1 MNWRKW
7 WDDPSTRRKILLA
20 LLALLG
26 LAIAVVAS
34 LVFFTPKERARFAD
48 EPKDRTERESFPLL
62 PALPQHPQIQVYTNH
77 SRAATYIDP
86 YRQFRRYG
94 DNFEQILIDQVQR
107 ARRTIDVAAQEF
119 RLPNLMR
126 ALLER
131 QKAGVKVRVIIEN
144 SYNRTVPEMLRSLE
158 NQEKLSE
165 HVSSRYEELVAF
177 TDLNKDGQLSEAEL
191 GQRDAVWMM
200 RKNRL
205 PYLDD
210 TADGSKGSGLMHHK
224 FMVVDGETV
233 VVSTA
238 NFTPSDMHG
247 DFEAPDTRGNA
258 NNLVVIQSPQLA
270 RIFLQE
276 FNLMWGDGPGGQ
288 TDSRFGT
295 KKPHRPIQFVDV
307 GGASIGVKF
316 SPDSR
321 RVPFERTSN
330 GAIAAALEAARQRID
345 FMLFVFAEPRL
356 GNLLEQKQAKGVK
369 IRGLVDSGFAYTT
382 YATTLDMWGYLST
395 QDCAS
400 GNGRPW
406 RNPLTTVGIARIAR
420 GDKLHHKSAVIDRQT
435 IVTGSHNWS
444 TNANHTNDETLLVI
458 RHPTVAAHYDREFE
472 RLYEGAILGPSP
484 RAQERALKTCP
495 PKPARPPAKP
505 RAKSRTAAPR

>member
-1 MNWRKW
+1 VNWWKL
-7 WDDPSTRRKILLA
+7 WDDPSTRRKILL
-20 LLALLG
+20 G
-26 LAIAVVAS
+26 LAIAVVIS

-48 EPKDRTERESFPLL
+48 EPKERPERESFPLL

-77 SRAATYIDP
+77 SQAATYIDP
-86 YRQFRRYG
+86 YRKFQRYG

-119 RLPNLMR
+119 RVPNLMQ
-126 ALLER
+126 ALLAR
-131 QKAGVKVRVIIEN
+131 QKAGVQVRVILEN
-144 SYNRTVPEMLRSLE
+144 SYNRTIPEMLQSLE
-158 NQEKLSE
+158 QQEKLSE
-165 HVSSRYEELVAF
+165 HVSSRYQELVAF
-177 TDLNKDGQLSEAEL
+177 TDLNKDGQLSDGEL

-200 RKNRL
+200 RKARL

-210 TADGSKGSGLMHHK
+210 TGDGSKGSGLMHHK

-247 DFEAPDTRGNA
+247 DYEAPDTRGNA
-258 NNLVVIQSPQLA
+258 NNLVVIQSPPLA

-276 FNLMWGDGPGGQ
+276 FNLMWGDGPGGR
-288 TDSRFGT
+288 TNSLFGT
-295 KKPHRPIQFVDV
+295 KKPHRPMQFIDV
-307 GGASIGVKF
+307 GDAQVGVKF

-330 GAIAAALEAARQRID
+330 GAIDQALKGAKQQID
-345 FMLFVFAEPRL
+345 FMLFVFAEPTL
-356 GNLLEQKQAKGVK
+356 GNLLEKKQAQGVK
-369 IRGLVDSGFAYTT
+369 IRGLVDAGFAYTA
-382 YATTLDMWGYLST
+382 YATTLDMWGFLST

-406 RNPLTTVGIARIAR
+406 AKPLSTVGIARIAR

-435 IVTGSHNWS
+435 SITGSHNWS
-444 TNANHTNDETLLVI
+444 INANRTNDETLLII

-472 RLYEGAILGPSP
+472 RLYEGAILGPSA
-484 RAQERALKTCP
+484 RAKERALKGCP
-495 PKPARPPAKP
+495 LKPARS
-505 RAKSRTAAPR
+505 RAKSQAKPGTRS

>member
-1 MNWRKW
+1 VNWRKL
-7 WDDPSTRRKILLA
+7 WDDPTQRKILLA

-26 LAIAVVAS
+26 LAIAVATS
-34 LVFFTPKERARFAD
+34 LVFFAPKERARFAD
-48 EPKDRTERESFPLL
+48 EPKERPERESFPRV
-62 PALPQHPQIQVYTNH
+62 PALPQHPLIQVYTNH
-77 SRAATYIDP
+77 NPAATYVDP
-86 YRQFRRYG
+86 YRNFRRYG

-119 RLPNLMR
+119 RVPNLMQ
-126 ALLER
+126 ALLAR
-131 QKAGVKVRVIIEN
+131 QKAGVNVRVIIEN
-144 SYNRTVPEMLRSLE
+144 SYNRTIPEMLQRLE
-158 NQEKLSE
+158 TTEKLSE

-177 TDLNKDGQLSEAEL
+177 TDLNKDGQLSDGEL

-200 RKNRL
+200 RKARL

-247 DFEAPDTRGNA
+247 DFAAPETRGNA
-258 NNLVVIQSPQLA
+258 NNLVAIQSPEVA
-270 RIFLQE
+270 RLFTQE
-276 FNLMWGDGPGGQ
+276 FNLMWGDGPGGR
-288 TDSRFGT
+288 TDSLFGT

-307 GGASIGVKF
+307 GGAKVGVKF

-321 RVPFERTSN
+321 RIPFERTSN
-330 GAIAAALEAARQRID
+330 GAIAQALNEAKQQID
-345 FMLFVFAEPRL
+345 FKLFVFAEPTV
-356 GNLLEQKQAKGVK
+356 GNLLEKKQAQGVN
-369 IRGLVDSGFAYTT
+369 IRGLVDASFAYTV
-382 YATTLDMWGYLST
+382 YATTLDMWGFLST

-406 RNPLTTVGIARIAR
+406 AKPLTTVGIARIAR
-420 GDKLHHKSAVIDRQT
+420 GDKLHHKSAAIDRQT

-444 TNANHTNDETLLVI
+444 MNANHTNDETLLVI

-472 RLYEGAILGPSP
+472 RLYEGAILGPSA
-484 RAQERALKTCP
+484 RAQERALKVCP
-495 PKPARPPAKP
+495 PKPARKRAKP
-505 RAKSRTAAPR
+505 PTRS

>member
-1 MNWRKW
+1 MDWRKL
-7 WDDPSTRRKILLA
+7 WDNPPTRRKVLFA
-20 LLALLG
+20 LLVLLG
-26 LAIAVVAS
+26 LAIAVVTS
-34 LVFFTPKERARFAD
+34 LFFFAPKERARFAD
-48 EPKDRTERESFPLL
+48 EPKERPKRESFPLL

-77 SRAATYIDP
+77 NQAATYIEP
-86 YRQFRRYG
+86 YRKFQRYG

-119 RLPNLMR
+119 RVPNLMQ
-126 ALLER
+126 ALLAQ
-131 QKAGVKVRVIIEN
+131 QKAGVQVRVIIEN
-144 SYNRTVPEMLRSLE
+144 SYNRTIPEMLQSLE
-158 NQEKLSE
+158 QQDKLSE
-165 HVSSRYEELVAF
+165 HLSSRYQELVAF
-177 TDLNKDGQLSEAEL
+177 ADLNKDGQLSDAEL

-200 RKNRL
+200 RKARL

-247 DFEAPDTRGNA
+247 DYEAPDTRGNA
-258 NNLVVIQSPQLA
+258 NNLVVIQSPPLA

-276 FNLMWGDGPGGQ
+276 FNLMWGDGPGGR
-288 TDSRFGT
+288 TNGLFGT
-295 KKPHRPIQFVDV
+295 KKPHRPMQFINV
-307 GGASIGVKF
+307 GDAQVGVKF

-330 GAIAAALEAARQRID
+330 GAIAQALNGAKQQVD
-345 FMLFVFAEPRL
+345 FMLFVFAEPTL
-356 GNLLEQKQAKGVK
+356 GNLLEKKQAQGVK
-369 IRGLVDSGFAYTT
+369 IRGLVDAGFAYTA
-382 YATTLDMWGYLST
+382 YATTLDMWGFLST

-406 RNPLTTVGIARIAR
+406 AKPLSTVGIARIAR
-420 GDKLHHKSAVIDRQT
+420 GDKLHHKSAAIDRQT
-435 IVTGSHNWS
+435 IITGSHNWS

-458 RHPTVAAHYDREFE
+458 RHPTVAAHYEREFE
-472 RLYEGAILGPSP
+472 RLYEGAILGPSA
-484 RAQERALKTCP
+484 RAKERALKACP
-495 PKPARPPAKP
+495 PKPART
-505 RAKSRTAAPR
+505 RAKSQAKPGTRS

>member
-1 MNWRKW
+1 MNWRKL
-7 WDDPSTRRKILLA
+7 WDDPTTRRKILLA
-20 LLALLG
+20 LLAFLG
-26 LAIAVVAS
+26 LAIAVVTS
-34 LVFFTPKERARFAD
+34 LVFFAPKERARFAD

-62 PALPQHPQIQVYTNH
+62 PALPQHPQIQVYNNH

-86 YRQFRRYG
+86 YRNFQRYG

-119 RLPNLMR
+119 RVPNLMR

-131 QKAGVKVRVIIEN
+131 QKAGIKVRVIIEN
-144 SYNRTVPEMLRSLE
+144 SYNRTIPEMLRSLTDAE
-158 NQEKLSE
+158 TLSE

-200 RKNRL
+200 RQARL

-247 DFEAPDTRGNA
+247 DFEAVDTRGNA
-258 NNLVVIQSPQLA
+258 NNLVAIQSPELA

-276 FNLMWGDGPGGQ
+276 FNLMWGDGPGGK

-295 KKPHRPIQFVDV
+295 KKPHRPIQFIDV
-307 GGASIGVKF
+307 GGARVGVKF

-321 RVPFERTSN
+321 RIPFERTSN
-330 GAIAAALEAARQRID
+330 GAIAVALTDARQQVD

-356 GNLLEQKQAKGVK
+356 GNLLEQKQAQGVK
-369 IRGLVDSGFAYTT
+369 IRGLVDSGFAYTK

-406 RNPLTTVGIARIAR
+406 AKPLSTVGIARIAR
-420 GDKLHHKSAVIDRQT
+420 GDKLHHKSAVVDRQT

-444 TNANHTNDETLLVI
+444 MNANHTNDETLLVI

-472 RLYEGAILGPSP
+472 RLYEGAILGPSA
-484 RAQERALKTCP
+484 RAKDRALQACP
-495 PKPARPPAKP
+495 PKPARSRTKPRPPA
-505 RAKSRTAAPR
+505 R